1 MARVLTVD
9 DEVQL
14 RLLVTRALE
23 REGFEVGEAETGQGA
38 IDAIA
43 SGGADCVLLDVNLP
57 DMSGFEVLAHVRRS
71 SDVPVILVTGAHSE
85 SERVIGLDL
94 GADDYVVKPFSVR
107 ELAARVRSV
116 MRRTAPAAPPAQEPL
131 QFDDLEIRVVE
142 REVLL
147 AGRVVEMTPKEF
159 DLLAFMAAS
168 PRKVFTRDELLAGV
182 WESSGEW
189 QDPATVTEH
198 VRRLRRKLEAD
209 PEQPRW
215 LLTVRGVGYRFE
227 P

>member
-38 IDAIA
+38 LDSVA
-43 SGGADCVLLDVNLP
+43 SEGADCVLLDVHLP
-57 DMSGFEVLAHVRRS
+57 DMSGFEVLAQLRRS

-116 MRRTAPAAPPAQEPL
+116 MRRSAGSVTAPPVLDFGALLIRPA
-131 QFDDLEIRVVE
+131 E
-142 REVLL
+142 REVVLDDQL
-147 AGRVVEMTPKEF
+147 VETTPKEF
-159 DLLAFMAAS
+159 DLLVHLAGA
-168 PRKVFTRDELLAGV
+168 PRKVFTREELLAAV
-182 WESSGEW
+182 WESSGQW

-198 VRRLRRKLEAD
+198 VRRLRRKLESD
-209 PEQPRW
+209 PDQPRW

>member
-1 MARVLTVD
+1 MLTVD
-9 DEVQL
+9 DDVQL

-23 REGFEVGEAETGQGA
+23 REGFDVGEAETGQA
-38 IDAIA
+38 ALDAVG
-43 SGGADCVLLDVNLP
+43 SGGADCVLLDVHLP
-57 DMSGFEVLAHVRRS
+57 DMSGFEVLSQLRRS

-116 MRRTAPAAPPAQEPL
+116 MRRTAPVASEVQVMEFGP
-131 QFDDLEIRVVE
+131 LEIRPAE
-142 REVLL
+142 REVVVE
-147 AGRVVEMTPKEF
+147 GRVVELTPKEF
-159 DLLAFMAAS
+159 DLLAFIAAS
-168 PRKVFTRDELLAGV
+168 PRKVFTREELLSAV
-182 WESSGEW
+182 WESSGHW

-198 VRRLRRKLEAD
+198 VRRLRRKIEAD

-215 LLTVRGVGYRFE
+215 LATVRGVGYRFE